1 MTLEE
6 LKRDYEAMSED
17 LQDVAFSDV
26 TAYITALEAE
36 CERLRGSLAKFTE
49 SHPRP
54 DRVAIEPMKNP
65 HIIVGENRRC
75 LCGMYEGRNVF
86 CRDVIEALDDLF
98 HHAHIRGSGVSLYVT
113 NIELLD
119 RVIRPLVQ
127 ECDEAELSKAKEK
140 V

>member
-36 CERLRGSLAKFTE
+36 CERLRKDRARLEWLLPRQYDHQTRE
-49 SHPRP
+49 S
-54 DRVAIEPMKNP
+54 I
-65 HIIVGENRRC
+65 
-75 LCGMYEGRNVF
+75 
-86 CRDVIEALDDLF
+86 DV
-98 HHAHIRGSGVSLYVT
+98 
-113 NIELLD
+113 
-119 RVIRPLVQ
+119 
-127 ECDEAELSKAKEK
+127 ELSKAKEK